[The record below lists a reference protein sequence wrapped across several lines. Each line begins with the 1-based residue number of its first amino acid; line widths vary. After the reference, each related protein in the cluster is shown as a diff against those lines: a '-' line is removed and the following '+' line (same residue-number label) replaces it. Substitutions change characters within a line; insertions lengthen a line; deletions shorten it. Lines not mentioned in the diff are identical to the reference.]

1 MIADGQIRSRSR
13 VKQHGEV
20 FTSEREV
27 NAMLDLVL
35 QETERIDSR
44 FLEPACGTGNFL
56 IEILCR
62 KLKVV
67 LRRYRKNQSDYE
79 KYAFIAVSS
88 LYGIDI
94 LEDNVMECRARLF
107 ERFDCEYSKLFGE
120 NCQETFRDA
129 IRFLLQKNILCGDA
143 LTLKTNAGEPIVFSE
158 WAIVSDTQVKR
169 RDFAFDEILAGHNKQ
184 TSLACFAEKA
194 KYDRESQA
202 FIPAPVAEFPL
213 TDFAGVVTYE

>member
-1 MIADGQIRSRSR
+1 
-13 VKQHGEV
+13 
-20 FTSEREV
+20 
-27 NAMLDLVL
+27 
-35 QETERIDSR
+35 
-44 FLEPACGTGNFL
+44 
-56 IEILCR
+56 
-62 KLKVV
+62 
-67 LRRYRKNQSDYE
+67 
-79 KYAFIAVSS
+79 
-88 LYGIDI
+88 
-94 LEDNVMECRARLF
+94 MECRARLF